1 MLVALPETLL
11 PAKRRSLAEFYGA
24 ISSLNPLSF
33 LQVYRGRNTAL
44 KQLMLVN
51 TLQCCAEGR
60 CTSECAPARAAAAAA
75 GACCSCWCSFS

>member
-60 CTSECAPARAAAAAA
+60 CTSECACCPCCCWC
-75 GACCSCWCSFS
+75 CCSCWCSFS